1 MMKPEIMVCQCTSI
15 EHQVVYWRDPEDA
28 QVYMSVYLS
37 PLPLTERIKAAFKYI
52 FGYKC
57 KYGHWEEFV
66 LGEEHREDLLKIAA
80 TLGPNTHLNDSGH
93 NRE

>member
-1 MMKPEIMVCQCTSI
+1 MMKPEIMVCQCTSL
-15 EHQVVYWRDPEDA
+15 EHQVVYWRDPEDT

-37 PLPLTERIKAAFKYI
+37 PLPLTKRIKAALKYI
-52 FGYKC
+52 FGYRC

-80 TLGPNTHLNDSGH
+80 ILGPNTHLNDSDH